1 MSWLINFY
9 LTLSKKC
16 ITVHSKLLKVSIKY
30 KELENLAMSEKTK
43 WLPEGTINLYAVA
56 SGKGSLFWIVRVGHN
71 KKRFVITKGVGL
83 KQKQK

>member
-43 WLPEGTINLYAVA
+43 LLSEGTTNLYAVA
-56 SGKGSLFWIVRVGHN
+56 RGKASVFWIARVVHN
-71 KKRFVITKGVGL
+71 KKKSITP
-83 KQKQK
+83 